1 MIINMYKK
9 SDELNCKPPD
19 LITRPV
25 GRVMYKSVRTMIDS
39 AMDGETI
46 LFDFNGIR
54 VIDSSFID
62 ETIVKLIVDSV
73 QMPKI
78 FFIKLKNIS
87 EITEIN
93 IDMVFK
99 SYWGYKNKKIVVI
112 TENIC
117 HNNAFFIGPLS
128 DTEKDIVEFLRV
140 NKFATLNDIMK
151 FSGVTMEHGARI
163 MDELYSMRVI
173 KKGKD
178 GIYRAV

>member
-1 MIINMYKK
+1 MIINVYKK
-9 SDELNCKPPD
+9 ADEMNCIPPD

-25 GRVMYKSVRTMIDS
+25 GRVMYQTVKTMIES
-39 AMDGETI
+39 AQDGETVLI
-46 LFDFNGIR
+46 DFNGIK

-62 ETIVKLIVDSV
+62 EMVVKMINDSM
-73 QMPKI
+73 QRAKI
-78 FFIKLKNIS
+78 FFIKLRNIS

-99 SYWGYKNKKIVVI
+99 SYWEFKNKKIVVI

-128 DTEKDIVEFLRV
+128 DTEKDIVEFLRI

-151 FSGVTMEHGARI
+151 FSGATMEQCVRF
-163 MDELYSMRVI
+163 MDELYSLRAV
-173 KKGKD
+173 KKDDD
-178 GIYRAV
+178 GTYRAV